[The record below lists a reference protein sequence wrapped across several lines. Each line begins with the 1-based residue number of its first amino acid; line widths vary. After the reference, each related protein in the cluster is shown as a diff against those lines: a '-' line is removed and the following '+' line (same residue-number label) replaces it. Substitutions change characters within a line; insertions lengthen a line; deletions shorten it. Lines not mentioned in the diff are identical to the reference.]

1 MSSLRVLRR
10 TVPEAVL
17 DGKLWMAN
25 STVGVVGWRLLGWL
39 RTSGDTYAHA
49 SAEFHH
55 DVALKRLPGVQRAAS
70 DEHDCREKLSV
81 NVLSQLER

>member
-17 DGKLWMAN
+17 DGKLQMAN
-25 STVGVVGWRLLGWL
+25 RTVGVDGCTLLGWL

-49 SAEFHH
+49 STEFHH
-55 DVALKRLPGVQRAAS
+55 DVALKGLPGVQRAAS
-70 DEHDCREKLSV
+70 DEHDCREKFKV
-81 NVLSQLER
+81 KVWG

>member
-17 DGKLWMAN
+17 DGKLQMAN
-25 STVGVVGWRLLGWL
+25 RTVGVDGCRPLGWR

-49 SAEFHH
+49 SAELHH
-55 DVALKRLPGVQRAAS
+55 DVALKGLPGVQRAAN
-70 DEHDCREKLSV
+70 DEHHCREKLSV
-81 NVLSQLER
+81 NVLG